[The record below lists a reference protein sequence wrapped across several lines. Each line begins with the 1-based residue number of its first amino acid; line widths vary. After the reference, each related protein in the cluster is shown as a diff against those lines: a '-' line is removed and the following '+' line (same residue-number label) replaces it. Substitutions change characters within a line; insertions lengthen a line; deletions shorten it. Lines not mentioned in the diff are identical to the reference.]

1 MEIKSWLK
9 NIGVGVVKNGCD
21 HPGLRTLKLAIPQKV
36 SNGTNWF
43 LVCWQKFKK
52 AKIYFNN
59 FWMVVIENG
68 RGLVALRTL
77 KSAVSQPMNWADFL
91 HADTNLWKLKITLI
105 IIGWVWSKMGKVLKI
120 VGLLNQVYLTND
132 LMNWADW
139 MNDFCML
146 IVMEYHFFAVNDALY
161 WLYENCMPGK
171 NLLLKL

>member
-1 MEIKSWLK
+1 MLKSWLK

-21 HPGLRTLKLAIPQKV
+21 HPGLSSKMGVTTQVFLQKL
-36 SNGTNWF
+36 
-43 LVCWQKFKK
+43 KK

-68 RGLVALRTL
+68 RGLVGLRTL

-146 IVMEYHFFAVNDALY
+146 IVMEYYFFAVNDALY